1 VAERN
6 GISREKTD
14 AQSPE
19 LPGRHRR
26 NVCMAGFP
34 RFRADLGDLPILFA
48 HGNGD
53 QAPIWPTTLWRF
65 ESNG

>member
-1 VAERN
+1 
-6 GISREKTD
+6 
-14 AQSPE
+14 
-19 LPGRHRR
+19 
-26 NVCMAGFP
+26 MAGFP

-53 QAPIWPTTLWRF
+53 QAPIWLTTLWRF

>member
-1 VAERN
+1 LQR
-6 GISREKTD
+6 S
-14 AQSPE
+14 
-19 LPGRHRR
+19 
-26 NVCMAGFP
+26 

-53 QAPIWPTTLWRF
+53 QAPIWLTTLWRF